1 MRGPARIPIFLKA
14 VALTE
19 VLMLS
24 NKVNEIMTR
33 DILTADAAQSVFDVM
48 RSMAEK
54 NVGRVIIME
63 NGAYTGIFTEKDVLK
78 RVMNERLDAKS
89 ASIKKVM
96 TKPIRSVPD
105 DTHIIEALGKM
116 YRSKFRHLLVRERK
130 GKIVGM
136 VTMRRILELAVE
148 LGERISDTQMIG
160 KILLKAPVTIE
171 ASEPVGRAIELM
183 IKNETGCVAVTAAGE
198 LKGIFTERDLLKRVA
213 VAGLDPDRTAL
224 EKVMTTKLVTLPVS
238 APVSQVLKE
247 MRDRRFRHMV
257 ILDQQAKL
265 AGIVSMRDVLKYA
278 KALDVDETVRS
289 TWKEIEEFWES
300 DEHYTPG

>member
-1 MRGPARIPIFLKA
+1 MRDPARAFQHSKVI
-14 VALTE
+14 ALTE
-19 VLMLS
+19 VSMLS

-54 NVGRVIIME
+54 NVGRVVVTE
-63 NGAYTGIFTEKDVLK
+63 NGVYSGIFTEKDVLK
-78 RVMNERLDAKS
+78 RVMNERLDAKA

-130 GKIVGM
+130 GQ
-136 VTMRRILELAVE
+136 ILELAVE
-148 LGERISDTQMIG
+148 LGDRISDTEIVG
-160 KILLKAPVTIE
+160 KILLKAPVTID
-171 ASEPVGRAIELM
+171 ASEPVRRAIESM
-183 IKNETGCVAVTAAGE
+183 IKNETGCVAVMDGGQ

-213 VAGLDPDRTAL
+213 VAGLDADGTPL
-224 EKVMTTKLVTLPVS
+224 EKVMTTNLVTLPVS
-238 APVSQVLKE
+238 ALVSQVLKE
-247 MRDRRFRHMV
+247 MRTRRFRHMV
-257 ILDQQAKL
+257 ILDQQGKL

-278 KALDVDETVRS
+278 KALDVDENVRS

>member
-1 MRGPARIPIFLKA
+1 
-14 VALTE
+14 
-19 VLMLS
+19 MLS

-33 DILTADAAQSVFDVM
+33 DILTADAGQSVFDVM

-54 NVGRVIIME
+54 NVGRVIVTE
-63 NGAYTGIFTEKDVLK
+63 NGIYSGIFTEKDLLK
-78 RVMNERLDAKS
+78 RVMNERLDAKN

-105 DTHIIEALGKM
+105 DTHILEALGKM

-148 LGERISDTQMIG
+148 LGERISDTQIIG
-160 KILLKAPVTIE
+160 NILLKAPVIIE
-171 ASEPVGRAIELM
+171 ASEPVRRAIELM
-183 IKNETGCVAVTAAGE
+183 IKNETGCVAITVGGE

-213 VAGLDPDRTAL
+213 VAGLDADRTAL
-224 EKVMTTKLVTLPVS
+224 EQVMTTKLVTLPVS

-247 MRDRRFRHMV
+247 MRNRRFRHMV
-257 ILDQQAKL
+257 ILDQHGKL